1 MKNTVLKIWQGESV
15 LGKWFLYLPL
25 FFLSKVYGYCLTVRN
40 IFYKSG
46 VLKTD
51 EVSIPVLAIGNI
63 TVGGTGKTPVVEKL
77 AHRLREMGFNPGI
90 ITRGY
95 KRTRQGT
102 FSIDRN
108 NDKAAEV
115 GDEALMLARKT
126 KIPVVVGTRRSL
138 AIIEAMKKCSVDL
151 AILDDGFQVK
161 NIKKDVEVVVVKG
174 GERNKSSDL
183 FPLGPCREPINR
195 LKDADAVLVN
205 NGIIGSDIS
214 NMLEGIP
221 TFQMTYR
228 PVHLYNMKH
237 NLIAHYNILHGKK
250 VFAFSGLGDNRSF
263 FDLLRSLGADVVREV
278 SFQDH
283 HVYSVKD
290 LEMIS
295 SFREAN
301 LIVTTEKDAV
311 KISEMAIP
319 DNLFYLS
326 VEAKIDKEQE
336 LIEVI
341 LRKIQASGL
350 SLNGIR
356 PGGRAQKHWAN

>member
-1 MKNTVLKIWQGESV
+1 MRNIILKIWKGES
-15 LGKWFLYLPL
+15 GFEKWFLFPMLYC
-25 FFLSKVYGYCLTVRN
+25 LSKIYELCLTGRN
-40 IFYKSG
+40 VLYKTR

-77 AHRLREMGFNPGI
+77 AHSLHEMGFNPGI

-95 KRTRQGT
+95 KRSRQGT
-102 FSIDRN
+102 FCIDRN
-108 NDKAAEV
+108 NDKATEV

-126 KIPVVVGTRRSL
+126 KLPVVVGTRRSL
-138 AIIEAMKKCSVDL
+138 AIVEAMRKCCVDI

-161 NIKKDVEVVVVKG
+161 NIKKNVEVVVVKG
-174 GERNKSSDL
+174 GERNQSNDL
-183 FPLGPCREPINR
+183 FPLGPCREPISR
-195 LKDADAVLVN
+195 LRDADVVLVN
-205 NGIIGSDIS
+205 SGMVSPDVMNV
-214 NMLEGIP
+214 LEGIP

-250 VFAFSGLGDNRSF
+250 ISAFSGLGDNQSF

-283 HVYSVKD
+283 HVYNAKD
-290 LEMIS
+290 LERIS
-295 SFREAN
+295 SFHDVN

-311 KISEMAIP
+311 KISDMVIP
-319 DNLFYLS
+319 DNLFYLA
-326 VEAKIDKEQE
+326 VEAKIEKEQE

-341 LRKIQASGL
+341 VKKIQASSITLHGKGVG
-350 SLNGIR
+350 GIV
-356 PGGRAQKHWAN
+356 QKHWAN